1 MKQMSL
7 KEFKNV
13 NNMEMIKELMK
24 FNNGYVTS
32 KQITDLGIHRM
43 YLKMLKEKNIIEKI
57 APGIYIDSS
66 KIEDNYYLL
75 NVEISKIIYSH
86 MTALYFHGLS
96 IKAPDNI
103 FDITVN
109 YSYNNPKLK
118 NHNVFYVNNDI
129 YNLGLTEV
137 KTPMGNIVKAYDM
150 ERCIC
155 DIIRSI
161 NRMDLEYV
169 KYSVKKYLQ
178 RKDKNITKLTQ
189 YAEKMGIKDKV
200 INFISMIYE

>member
-43 YLKMLKEKNIIEKI
+43 YLKMLKEKNIIEKL

-66 KIEDNYYLL
+66 KIEDNYYVL

-109 YSYNNPKLK
+109 YSYNN
-118 NHNVFYVNNDI
+118 H
-129 YNLGLTEV
+129 
-137 KTPMGNIVKAYDM
+137 
-150 ERCIC
+150 
-155 DIIRSI
+155 
-161 NRMDLEYV
+161 
-169 KYSVKKYLQ
+169 
-178 RKDKNITKLTQ
+178 
-189 YAEKMGIKDKV
+189 
-200 INFISMIYE
+200 